1 MKKKNF
7 KLKSLLKS
15 KSFLKL
21 KIFEKVEEKPILID
35 MLINDII

>member
-1 MKKKNF
+1 MKKKM

-15 KSFLKL
+15 KSFLKF
-21 KIFEKVEEKPILID
+21 KFFEKVEEKPILID